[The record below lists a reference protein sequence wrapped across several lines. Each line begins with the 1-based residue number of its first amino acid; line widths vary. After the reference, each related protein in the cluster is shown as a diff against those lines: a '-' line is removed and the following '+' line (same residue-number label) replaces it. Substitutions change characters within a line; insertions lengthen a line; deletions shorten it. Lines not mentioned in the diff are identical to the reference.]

1 MQLDKLHFGSAQRPF
16 GLLSSSAAG
25 SDISGLHYDT
35 ESNEVALIGQEPW
48 DRTRAPCAAP
58 TRIGT
63 EKMDPPASV
72 RWSLAF
78 FNREGETAL
87 TKIKNLAENHEA
99 RIAKQVGPKRRM
111 QLMGLLWD
119 FG

>member
-1 MQLDKLHFGSAQRPF
+1 
-16 GLLSSSAAG
+16 
-25 SDISGLHYDT
+25 
-35 ESNEVALIGQEPW
+35 
-48 DRTRAPCAAP
+48 
-58 TRIGT
+58 
-63 EKMDPPASV
+63 MDPPASV

-99 RIAKQVGPKRRM
+99 RIAKQVGPKRRI
-111 QLMGLLWD
+111 QLMGLLRD